1 MFWYLLL
8 NFQVFLLIDGWR
20 RTFHFIYFKMDI
32 HSVWMNVKC
41 EHSLY
46 SVHWVCN
53 CYWKFRPISIS
64 YYLVFIRFNMDV
76 HYSFGSFMPNFQ
88 LATISCRIWC
98 LKAKIPGVLNLKK
111 NYTYTEMFI
120 CISVYGRPTFFRIY
134 GELMF
139 IIKFDFLLSRAL
151 MKLIFIVFPVSLDE
165 HFLQLLLCVDCFPLH
180 LIGLYRST
188 SLLCLVRQYSNSNIT
203 FCCSLVWW

>member
-1 MFWYLLL
+1 MCFLLVSTNMQKSISTRQAEILVKLNSWHHKSHFKNDSKIMFWYLLL

-98 LKAKIPGVLNLKK
+98 LKAKIPGVLN
-111 NYTYTEMFI
+111 
-120 CISVYGRPTFFRIY
+120 
-134 GELMF
+134 
-139 IIKFDFLLSRAL
+139 
-151 MKLIFIVFPVSLDE
+151 
-165 HFLQLLLCVDCFPLH
+165 
-180 LIGLYRST
+180 
-188 SLLCLVRQYSNSNIT
+188 
-203 FCCSLVWW
+203 